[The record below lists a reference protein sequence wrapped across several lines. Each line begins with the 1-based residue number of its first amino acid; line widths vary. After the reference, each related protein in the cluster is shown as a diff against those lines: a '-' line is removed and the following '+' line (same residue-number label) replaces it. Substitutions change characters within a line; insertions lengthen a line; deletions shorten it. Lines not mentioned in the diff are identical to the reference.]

1 MFLDTVNINE
11 INKQMKL
18 GILKGVTSN
27 PTLLFKEKR
36 ERFTQIKE
44 MLSTQAP
51 LVFVQVVGE
60 TVEEATKDYQKIMS
74 ISTDKKIGIKVSLN
88 SIGLMFIK
96 EVKQENPEQILLGTA
111 VYSADQGILGALAG
125 CDYVA
130 PYVNRM
136 SNNNIDPFQSIHQIR
151 MFIDDRNLETKIM
164 GASFKNTNQVLKALM
179 AGAHTAT
186 IPTDILEQMINKELA
201 VDAIKTFNHH
211 HYELQNNNVS

>member
-60 TVEEATKDYQKIMS
+60 TVEEVTKDYQKIMS

>member
-36 ERFTQIKE
+36 ERFMQIKE

-60 TVEEATKDYQKIMS
+60 TVEELTEDYQKIMS
-74 ISTDKKIGIKVSLN
+74 IPTDKKIGIKVSLN

-111 VYSADQGILGALAG
+111 VYSADQGILGALSG

-151 MFIDDRNLETKIM
+151 TFIDDRNLETKIM

-211 HYELQNNNVS
+211 HYELQNNNLS